1 MSNKKNKGRF
11 INFLG
16 YGVSG
21 IFLIFI
27 VVFFVKDNFRAQEID
42 NEIKQLE
49 SDISTLE
56 TENKELVELIRFF
69 DTQGYAEKKARTELG
84 LIKPGEKLVIISDDI
99 ETSDSLNSE
108 KEDEEKISNPA
119 LWWDYFF
126 DKKK

>member
-49 SDISTLE
+49 SDISKLE

-69 DTQGYAEKKARTELG
+69 DTQGYAEKKQG
-84 LIKPGEKLVIISDDI
+84 PS
-99 ETSDSLNSE
+99 
-108 KEDEEKISNPA
+108 
-119 LWWDYFF
+119 
-126 DKKK
+126 